1 MNKLWYEIK
10 KLGMMRID
18 TGCKLCQQSLKNF
31 KEHPLT
37 KDEIMVI
44 VPDINC
50 HGIVIH
56 YHIARMGR
64 KIIEGTKI
72 DTDLKESD
80 KE

>member
-1 MNKLWYEIK
+1 MTNLWYEIK
-10 KLGMMRID
+10 KLGFMQIN
-18 TGCKLCQQSLKNF
+18 TNCKLCQQSLKNF
-31 KEHPLT
+31 KEHPLK
-37 KDEIMVI
+37 KDEIIVI

-50 HGIVIH
+50 HGKITH
-56 YHIARMGR
+56 FHIARMGK